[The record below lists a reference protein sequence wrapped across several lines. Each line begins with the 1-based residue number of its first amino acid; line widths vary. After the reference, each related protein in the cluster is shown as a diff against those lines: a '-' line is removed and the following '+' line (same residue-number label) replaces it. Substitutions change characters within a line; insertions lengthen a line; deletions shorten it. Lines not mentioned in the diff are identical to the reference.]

1 MLSLLNI
8 PLVSLNQ
15 LKYVLLLILITFP
28 NSKAFTIIPS
38 VDVGIV
44 GAGPAG
50 LVLAHALQDR
60 GYSVCIFERRE
71 AFRPVGAAIFM
82 HPFALNSLRSVSTT
96 LEASLLNVSTKIRSI
111 QLGSTVDDSLKFG
124 STQLDLA
131 PEVFGAPFVAIRF
144 WDMLKALKEGL
155 PDDIF
160 EYDCDVMKCENA
172 EGGVRLYYTSHDK
185 SGSETNEICDVGML
199 FDAGGIRSNV
209 RKQFV
214 KDEPIPR
221 LRATYAVV
229 SSSNIEKILSP
240 AANGDRELAFSMGD
254 GKAMTTASLKNGD
267 VWWTQTR
274 YDDDPRAAI
283 PKNPDEDLRSLLDK
297 RFADWP
303 DNLQGLVKATPLSDI
318 IESTIAELPPSLK
331 WGEGR
336 VTLVGDSAHAQLP
349 SLGLGVSTAFADVN
363 ELCQQIDRYGL
374 SEKALRWYEAVRIPQ
389 TAVLQIAS
397 RLAYFANLA
406 FGQKEKV

>member
-1 MLSLLNI
+1 M
-8 PLVSLNQ
+8 
-15 LKYVLLLILITFP
+15 
-28 NSKAFTIIPS
+28 
-38 VDVGIV
+38 
-44 GAGPAG
+44 
-50 LVLAHALQDR
+50 
-60 GYSVCIFERRE
+60 
-71 AFRPVGAAIFM
+71 
-82 HPFALNSLRSVSTT
+82 
-96 LEASLLNVSTKIRSI
+96 
-111 QLGSTVDDSLKFG
+111 
-124 STQLDLA
+124 
-131 PEVFGAPFVAIRF
+131 
-144 WDMLKALKEGL
+144 
-155 PDDIF
+155 
-160 EYDCDVMKCENA
+160 
-172 EGGVRLYYTSHDK
+172 RLYYTSHDK

-303 DNLQGLVKATPLSDI
+303 DNLQGLVKATPLNDI

-336 VTLVGDSAHAQLP
+336 VTLVGDAAHAQLP